1 MFYSWFRNFDNLI
14 LVSAM
19 KTGLE
24 YAEEIMEQM
33 IENEE
38 RYQELFI
45 SLTEL
50 LNDELIS
57 PDVFLQ
63 TVYPVYRDFLNK
75 HSIRN

>member
-1 MFYSWFRNFDNLI
+1 
-14 LVSAM
+14 M